1 MKRVPLWGAILILVL
16 LIIVAIGGNT
26 SEYTIDQGKIWTI
39 IAINA
44 IFIVIGIVRA
54 YTNR

>member
-16 LIIVAIGGNT
+16 LIIVAIGGIT